1 MIETELPASA
11 DPKETQ
17 VSAFDA
23 ASYIF
28 QLSREMASMADERGL
43 SKLAAALELTRDL
56 AAEALVTHAQTVQS
70 SPENAAPDDA
80 A

>member
-1 MIETELPASA
+1 MIENESAASTTS
-11 DPKETQ
+11 KEAR

-28 QLSREMASMADERGL
+28 QLSREMASMAYEQGL

-56 AAEALVTHAQTVQS
+56 AAEALVANAQAAQS
-70 SPENAAPDDA
+70 RPENAAPEDA